1 VECFK
6 ELLSY
11 ALNLLLRKDYSEKVL
26 RLKLKEKFPS
36 CCNEILDSVLKELS
50 SQGYLNE
57 YRSVWNYFEEKERK
71 GWGKRKIA
79 YSLRQKGFRE
89 CVIKEVELTYS
100 FDYSY
105 IKELISKK
113 YNLKDSKDRE
123 RAKRFLIS
131 RGFSYSEISHIL
143 S

>member
-1 VECFK
+1 MSCFK

-11 ALNLLLRKDYSEKVL
+11 ALNLLLRKEYSEKAL

-36 CCNEILDSVLKELS
+36 CCDEAIDSVLKELS
-50 SQGYLNE
+50 FQGYLNE

-71 GWGKRKIA
+71 GWGRRKIA
-79 YSLRQKGFRE
+79 YSLRQKGFSE
-89 CVIKEVELTYS
+89 SVIREVELTYH

-105 IKELISKK
+105 IKELISKR
-113 YNLKDSKDRE
+113 YNLKDAKERE
-123 RAKRFLIS
+123 RAKRFLTS